1 MVACQLISY
10 KPFND
15 IKSNAIACSFP
26 GMMTSPGNRN
36 IAAQYEGQG
45 YPTTVP
51 RDQQGMLAV
60 VPHHVLQSNPQVLKG
75 QGQTS
80 PKMAAIEVLDL
91 TKRENELRMQMQQG
105 SGSGGDAPLDL
116 SVKRPEKTV
125 SEYGNEHQNPNWGQH
140 MIRTQ
145 EGSRY
150 SPHITRLEDSL
161 HKHLKGVDIP
171 VYPSDLLNRPPLG
184 MPHPHHPH
192 PPGGAA
198 MLRPGMAPGGITTG
212 QPLQHSNATPEQVA
226 TLGMHLGMTPEA
238 IHAAQQQQQQQMA
251 AVAAAST
258 AQQHRYEA
266 QHHNVAR
273 LQRYSY

>member
-1 MVACQLISY
+1 MA
-10 KPFND
+10 
-15 IKSNAIACSFP
+15 
-26 GMMTSPGNRN
+26 
-36 IAAQYEGQG
+36 
-45 YPTTVP
+45 VP

-60 VPHHVLQSNPQVLKG
+60 VPHHVLQSNPEVLK
-75 QGQTS
+75 GQTS

-91 TKRENELRMQMQQG
+91 TKREDELRMQMQQANNPG
-105 SGSGGDAPLDL
+105 GGGSGGDAPLDL
-116 SVKRPEKTV
+116 SVKRPEKTLN
-125 SEYGNEHQNPNWGQH
+125 EYGNEHQNPNWGHH

-192 PPGGAA
+192 PRGGAA
-198 MLRPGMAPGGITTG
+198 VLRPGMAPGGITTG

-226 TLGMHLGMTPEA
+226 ALGIRLGMIPEA

-251 AVAAAST
+251 AVAAAAST

-266 QHHNVAR
+266 QHHNAAH
-273 LQRYSY
+273 LQRYSHE